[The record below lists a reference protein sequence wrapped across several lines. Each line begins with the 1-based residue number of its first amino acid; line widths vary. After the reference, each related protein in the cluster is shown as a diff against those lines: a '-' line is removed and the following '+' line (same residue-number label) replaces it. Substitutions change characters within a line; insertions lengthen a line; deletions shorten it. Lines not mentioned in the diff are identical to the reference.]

1 MLPNNSRNSPPA
13 AMNAPDKMS
22 FFEVIDAGEL
32 ASRWRIPKSWIL
44 EQTRTRAIEPI
55 PCVRLG
61 RYVRF
66 EWNSPALL
74 RWWEKRRK

>member
-1 MLPNNSRNSPPA
+1 MLPNKTTNGQLRTA
-13 AMNAPDKMS
+13 DRMS
-22 FFEVIDAGEL
+22 FYEVIDATEL
-32 ASRWRIPKSWIL
+32 AFRWRIPKSWIL
-44 EQTRTRAIEPI
+44 EQTRSRASDPI

-66 EWNSPALL
+66 EWESPSLV

>member
-1 MLPNNSRNSPPA
+1 MLPNKVTNGQLQTA
-13 AMNAPDKMS
+13 DKMS
-22 FFEVIDAGEL
+22 FWEVIDAGEL
-32 ASRWRIPKSWIL
+32 ASRWKLPKSWIL
-44 EQTRTRAIEPI
+44 EQTRSRASDPI

-66 EWNSPALL
+66 EWKSPSLV

>member
-1 MLPNNSRNSPPA
+1 MLPNKSAKSPLQA
-13 AMNAPDKMS
+13 VDRMS
-22 FFEVIDAGEL
+22 FYEVIDAAEL
-32 ASRWRIPKSWIL
+32 ASRWRLPKSWIL
-44 EQTRTRAIEPI
+44 EQTRSRAIDPI

-66 EWNSPALL
+66 EWESPTLV